1 MIAEGPREH
10 LEAFGLTMGFTAILM
25 FNFSWFREQFCVVV
39 CPYGRLQ
46 SVMNDRATVTV
57 AYDAKRGD
65 PRGKIAKFPGA
76 PPLGDCIDCGRCV
89 QVCPTGIDIRNGFQM
104 ECLACTQCVDAC
116 DDIMHKVKR
125 PPGLIGYASQNQ
137 AAGLPSPFWRPR
149 VMVYAAL
156 FLLSLGTLG
165 VSLAVRTPFEANVY
179 RARGGMPFVVDGE
192 VVRNPLQV
200 HVFNKSAGPSKF
212 SLALRSPVKA
222 EIVIG
227 TPTLELASLTDA
239 NVPVVVSIARSELA
253 QPVDLTLVVTDETNG
268 LTREKTIRFLG
279 R

>member
-1 MIAEGPREH
+1 
-10 LEAFGLTMGFTAILM
+10 
-25 FNFSWFREQFCVVV
+25 
-39 CPYGRLQ
+39 
-46 SVMNDRATVTV
+46 
-57 AYDAKRGD
+57 
-65 PRGKIAKFPGA
+65 
-76 PPLGDCIDCGRCV
+76 
-89 QVCPTGIDIRNGFQM
+89 
-104 ECLACTQCVDAC
+104 
-116 DDIMHKVKR
+116 
-125 PPGLIGYASQNQ
+125 
-137 AAGLPSPFWRPR
+137 
-149 VMVYAAL
+149 
-156 FLLSLGTLG
+156 
-165 VSLAVRTPFEANVY
+165 
-179 RARGGMPFVVDGE
+179 
-192 VVRNPLQV
+192 V